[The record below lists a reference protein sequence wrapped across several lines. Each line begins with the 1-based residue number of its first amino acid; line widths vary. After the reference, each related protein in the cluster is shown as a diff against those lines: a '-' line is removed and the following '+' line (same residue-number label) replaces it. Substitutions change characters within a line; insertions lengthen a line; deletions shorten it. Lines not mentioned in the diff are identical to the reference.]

1 MNLDQSGRKEN
12 FTRGERERERG
23 RDQYWQ
29 ICALL
34 IFVRQT
40 NKQTDRH
47 DLFKIGKGTQSEA
60 IEMKKIVAMVFTI
73 E

>member
-1 MNLDQSGRKEN
+1 MPLNLDQSGRKEN
-12 FTRGERERERG
+12 FTRGERERG
-23 RDQYWQ
+23 DQYWQ
-29 ICALL
+29 ICALS

-40 NKQTDRH
+40 NKPTDRH

-60 IEMKKIVAMVFTI
+60 IEMKKIVAMFFTI